1 MNFYVNINP
10 FWLDSILRI
19 LLHHVSN
26 ILLSEAAQP
35 SGRLLLYYSWT
46 FFSSV
51 LFVNLLVNLIYRAIS
66 LFPRT
71 LTPPVLE
78 KGEKVRKLPKISK
91 MTINPVAVKL
101 SGFFHVWFS
110 FNFFYMKQFLVR
122 LPIFLLGFFVEHS
135 FLHFF
140 LFLVLTNHCFFLLFA
155 F

>member
-1 MNFYVNINP
+1 M
-10 FWLDSILRI
+10 
-19 LLHHVSN
+19 LHHASN

-51 LFVNLLVNLIYRAIS
+51 LFVNLLVNLTYRAIS

-71 LTPPVLE
+71 LTPPVFE

-91 MTINPVAVKL
+91 MTINPVTVKL

-110 FNFFYMKQFLVR
+110 FKFFYMKQFLVR

-140 LFLVLTNHCFFLLFA
+140 FVFSTDKSLLFSAFCFLVSL
-155 F
+155 